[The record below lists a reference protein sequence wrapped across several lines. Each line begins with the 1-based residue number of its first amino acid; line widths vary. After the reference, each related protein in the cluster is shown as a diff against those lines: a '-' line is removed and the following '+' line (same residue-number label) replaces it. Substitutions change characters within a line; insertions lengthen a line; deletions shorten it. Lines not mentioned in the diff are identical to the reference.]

1 MNLTNIPDR
10 MLSWVIEH
18 RWTVAGV
25 AVIIDVLILLMVVIC
40 LTR

>member
-18 RWTVAGV
+18 RWTVV
-25 AVIIDVLILLMVVIC
+25 SLSVIIDVLILAMVIVC
-40 LTR
+40 LTK